1 MYYEEKAK
9 YPKSIAER
17 ITNIMNKSSEHVY
30 QNIYRLCFPRLVTYL
45 QRRYACNLQDAEDIA
60 AQALHI
66 LWEKWDA
73 IESHSEA
80 GLLRWLLLT
89 AQNLMRD
96 EVKKKRRRP
105 ELVSLEEMNDSQH
118 PPAPPEQDEE
128 EYAHY
133 LTEIMQRLT
142 ESDAAL
148 FRAKIVEHDS
158 DDAIAVR
165 LGISVNT
172 LRVRWLRVKRRILG
186 MWDELKRDI

>member
-66 LWEKWDA
+66 LWEKWDV